1 MNSLRRKLFLI
12 LVAATSLIW
21 LAATCWIY
29 VGARR
34 EVESVLDA
42 RLQEAA
48 RMVLSLAG
56 NGVGTAQKGADPGQ
70 APEILSY
77 ERQLSCQIW
86 SLDGRLVARSS
97 GAPNE
102 SLSDRRAGF
111 SERLINGETWRVFTA
126 EDGAKG
132 VRVLVGDRL
141 GLRDHFVAE
150 IMKGILAP
158 MALTV
163 PLLGFLIWA
172 SLNRGLRPLRGLA
185 EELAR
190 RSADDMRP
198 VETGKIPTEIRPVI
212 DSLNSLFARVQDAL
226 RHERDLTA
234 FAAHE
239 LRTPLAGLRTQ
250 AQVAMAA
257 RDETTRATALR
268 QILVGVDR
276 TTRLVRQ
283 LLAIAK
289 LDSAPE
295 TIPANQI
302 SIGGVIEEVIDALP
316 LSDRAVPV
324 TVDPALTGT
333 MVRANREFLLLAV
346 RNLHENAARHMSQP
360 GAIRWSMEKESDALA
375 VYVDDEGPGIPQEEI
390 ALVTNRFFRG
400 RNKSPLGSGL
410 GLSIVE
416 LALRASGARL
426 ILQNRRDGTGL
437 RAQIVWRLA
446 PDGMTR

>member
-1 MNSLRRKLFLI
+1 MNSLKGRLFLI
-12 LVAATSLIW
+12 LVTATGLIW
-21 LAATCWIY
+21 LTATCWIY
-29 VGARR
+29 VGTTR

-48 RMVLSLAG
+48 RMVLSLASA
-56 NGVGTAQKGADPGQ
+56 NGVGTIAKDGDAGQ
-70 APEILSY
+70 APEMLNY

-102 SLSDRRAGF
+102 RFSDNSAGFSDRR
-111 SERLINGETWRVFTA
+111 INGETWRVFTT
-126 EDGAKG
+126 EDAGKG
-132 VRVLVGDRL
+132 VRVLVGDRV

-150 IMKGILAP
+150 IMKGVLAP
-158 MALTV
+158 LALTV

-185 EELAR
+185 DELSR
-190 RSADDMRP
+190 RNADDMSP
-198 VETGKIPTEIRPVI
+198 VETGTMPDEIRPVI
-212 DSLNSLFARVQDAL
+212 GSLNALFTRVEDAL
-226 RHERDLTA
+226 RHERAITA

-250 AQVAMAA
+250 AQVAIAA
-257 RDETTRATALR
+257 RDEATRSTALR

-295 TIPANQI
+295 TMPANQV
-302 SIGGVIEEVIDALP
+302 SIGGVIQEVIDALP
-316 LSDRAVPV
+316 SPDRAVSV
-324 TVDPALTGT
+324 TVDSALTNT
-333 MVRANREFLLLAV
+333 MVTANREFLLLAV
-346 RNLHENAARHMSQP
+346 RNLHENAARHMPQP
-360 GAIRWSMEKESDALA
+360 GAIRWSMAKESDSLA
-375 VYVDDEGPGIPQEEI
+375 VYVDDEGPGIPEDEI
-390 ALVTNRFFRG
+390 PLVTKRFYRG

-410 GLSIVE
+410 GLSIAD

-426 ILQNRRDGTGL
+426 VLRNRSDTTGL
-437 RAQIVWRLA
+437 RAQIVWKTA
-446 PDGMTR
+446 

>member
-1 MNSLRRKLFLI
+1 MNSLKGRLFLI
-12 LVAATSLIW
+12 LVTATGLIW
-21 LAATCWIY
+21 LTATCWIY
-29 VGARR
+29 VGTTR

-48 RMVLSLAG
+48 RMVLSLASA
-56 NGVGTAQKGADPGQ
+56 NGVGTIAKDGDAGQ
-70 APEILSY
+70 APEMLNY

-102 SLSDRRAGF
+102 RFSDNSAGFSDRR
-111 SERLINGETWRVFTA
+111 INGETWRVFTT
-126 EDGAKG
+126 EDAGKG
-132 VRVLVGDRL
+132 VRVLVGDRV

-150 IMKGILAP
+150 IMKGVLAP
-158 MALTV
+158 LALTV

-185 EELAR
+185 DELSR
-190 RSADDMRP
+190 RNADDMSP
-198 VETGKIPTEIRPVI
+198 VETGTMPDEIRPVI
-212 DSLNSLFARVQDAL
+212 GSLNALFTRVEDAL
-226 RHERDLTA
+226 RHERAITA

-250 AQVAMAA
+250 AQVAIAA
-257 RDETTRATALR
+257 RDEATRSTALR

-295 TIPANQI
+295 TMPANQV
-302 SIGGVIEEVIDALP
+302 SIGGVIQEVIDALP
-316 LSDRAVPV
+316 SPDRAVSV
-324 TVDPALTGT
+324 TVDSALTNT
-333 MVRANREFLLLAV
+333 MVTANREFLLLAV
-346 RNLHENAARHMSQP
+346 RNLHENAARHMPQP
-360 GAIRWSMEKESDALA
+360 GAIRWSMAKESDSLA
-375 VYVDDEGPGIPQEEI
+375 VYVDDEGPGIPEDEI
-390 ALVTNRFFRG
+390 PLVTKRFYRG
-400 RNKSPLGSGL
+400 RNKIPLGSGL
-410 GLSIVE
+410 GLSIAD

-426 ILQNRRDGTGL
+426 VLRNRSDTTGL
-437 RAQIVWRLA
+437 RAQIVWKMA
-446 PDGMTR
+446 

>member
-1 MNSLRRKLFLI
+1 MNSLKGRLFLI
-12 LVAATSLIW
+12 LVTATGLIW
-21 LAATCWIY
+21 LTATCWIY
-29 VGARR
+29 VGTTR

-48 RMVLSLAG
+48 RMVLSLASA
-56 NGVGTAQKGADPGQ
+56 NGVGTIAKDGDAGQ
-70 APEILSY
+70 APEMLNY

-102 SLSDRRAGF
+102 RFSDNSAGFSDRR
-111 SERLINGETWRVFTA
+111 INGETWRVFTT
-126 EDGAKG
+126 EDAGKG
-132 VRVLVGDRL
+132 VRVLVGDRV

-150 IMKGILAP
+150 IMKGVLAP
-158 MALTV
+158 LALTV

-172 SLNRGLRPLRGLA
+172 SLNRGVRPLRGLA
-185 EELAR
+185 DELSR
-190 RSADDMRP
+190 RNADDMSP
-198 VETGKIPTEIRPVI
+198 VETGTMPDEIRPVI
-212 DSLNSLFARVQDAL
+212 GSLNALFTRVEDAL
-226 RHERDLTA
+226 RHERAITA

-250 AQVAMAA
+250 AQVAIAA
-257 RDETTRATALR
+257 RDEATRSTALR

-295 TIPANQI
+295 TMPANQV
-302 SIGGVIEEVIDALP
+302 SIGGVIQEVIDALP
-316 LSDRAVPV
+316 SPDRAVSV
-324 TVDPALTGT
+324 TVDSALTNT
-333 MVRANREFLLLAV
+333 MVTANREFLLLAV
-346 RNLHENAARHMSQP
+346 RNLHENAARHMPQP
-360 GAIRWSMEKESDALA
+360 GAIRWSMAKESDSLA
-375 VYVDDEGPGIPQEEI
+375 VYVDDEGPGIPEDEI
-390 ALVTNRFFRG
+390 PLVTKRFYRG

-410 GLSIVE
+410 GLSIAD

-426 ILQNRRDGTGL
+426 VLRNRSDTTGL
-437 RAQIVWRLA
+437 RAQIVWKTA
-446 PDGMTR
+446 